1 MPHRVHQIISTFDKA
16 LSKEASKYC
25 RLSIQFS
32 QDGFSFCVFD
42 INRNKYCG
50 LEVYDFHNV
59 STIIV
64 LNAILTELIQTSDW
78 FKAGFEKTEI
88 IFETPKSTLVPVALF
103 DHNHVADYLK
113 LNHPPDLGEVIGN
126 DLLRQLDAENVFSM
140 PETLLTTFREFFPG
154 AGIHHFSS
162 SLIESLLIRYKYQD
176 ANPIVF
182 TNVRKSWLDILVIN
196 KGKLQFFNSF
206 RYKEKEDFVYFL
218 IFVFEQLNLN
228 PESVELKLMGEIP
241 KVSPLFDLTYR
252 YIRNVGFVERSNGT
266 LYSYIFDEIPHH
278 YYFNLLNL
286 QHCEL

>member
-1 MPHRVHQIISTFDKA
+1 MPHRVHKIVSTFDKA
-16 LSKEASKYC
+16 LSIEASKYC
-25 RLSIQFS
+25 RLSIQLS

-50 LEVYDFHNV
+50 IEVYEFNNV
-59 STIIV
+59 SSVIA
-64 LNAILTELIQTSDW
+64 LNAILRDLVQTNDW
-78 FKAGFEKTEI
+78 LQAEFEKTEI
-88 IFETPKSTLVPVALF
+88 IFETSKSTLVPVALF

-126 DLLRQLDAENVFSM
+126 DHLRQLDAENVFSL
-140 PETLLTTFREFFPG
+140 PDTLLATLREHFPG
-154 AGIHHFSS
+154 TGIHHFSS
-162 SLIESLLIRYKYQD
+162 SLIESLLIRYKNLD
-176 ANPIVF
+176 SNPIVF
-182 TNVRKSWLDILVIN
+182 TNVRKSWLDIMVIS

-228 PESVELKLMGEIP
+228 PENTELKLMGEIP
-241 KVSPLFDLTYR
+241 KVSPLFDLTFR
-252 YIRNVGFVERSNGT
+252 YIRNVGFVERSNGS